1 MVTRARLGVTRAV
14 DAERER
20 KRAVTGGEQ
29 YRARARRERAQYSA
43 FSLEVV
49 RVFVFFAIDLG

>member
-1 MVTRARLGVTRAV
+1 MRG
-14 DAERER
+14 
-20 KRAVTGGEQ
+20 KNK

-43 FSLEVV
+43 FGLEVV